1 MASVQDPAVI
11 HLPEVKIEPLTDVPA
26 TETNG
31 SETIADENASR
42 FAESSEEDIQR
53 LLEEKNSENT
63 KRATK
68 TAVKIL
74 RDYMAEKGYN
84 PRFEDLDK
92 RALNNVLRKFYV
104 EARKKNGDLY
114 KKSALSCIRFGIN
127 RHLQYRRN
135 VDILN
140 DPEFV
145 DANEVFKA
153 QIVELKRLG
162 KGEVDHST
170 DITPADLQKLYSS
183 GVFNTST
190 PEGLQKK
197 AFFDLIMYL
206 PGKRNRE
213 KLREQTRESYI
224 VAQDFVTGFRYI
236 YQKED
241 SVSAVNGGT
250 AKMSARMYERRGEHF
265 HLLTAEQIRNR
276 LTG

>member
-1 MASVQDPAVI
+1 MASVHDSVVI
-11 HLPEVKIEPLTDVPA
+11 HLPEVKVEPFSDVSGGSTSEVNLGESA
-26 TETNG
+26 TE
-31 SETIADENASR
+31 DNAAR

-74 RDYMAEKGYN
+74 RDYMTEKGYD
-84 PRFEDLDK
+84 PRFEKLDK

-183 GVFNTST
+183 GVLNTST

-197 AFFDLIMYL
+197 AFFDVIMYL

-213 KLREQTRESYI
+213 KLREQTRDSYI
-224 VAQDFVTGFRYI
+224 VAQDPVTGLKYV
-236 YQKED
+236 YQKQEN
-241 SVSAVNGGT
+241 AVGNMT
-250 AKMSARMYERRGEHF
+250 KMTARMYERRGKCRKAREM
-265 HLLTAEQIRNR
+265 TSI
-276 LTG
+276 